1 MFLTNINPK
10 IKCNCHS
17 IYTCWRY
24 YPCLQMGVLLRA
36 NACAGSS
43 VKGTGTYTPSCQR
56 LGFGK
61 PSFACPGE
69 SRRPEQ
75 RDNRHTEISAYSVTM
90 KLHSYRICHGLSEGD
105 CRDGYRAR
113 RRLYPCIERQSFR
126 NARQGQRL
134 FLIY

>member
-24 YPCLQMGVLLRA
+24 YPCLQMGALLRA

-43 VKGTGTYTPSCQR
+43 VKGTGTYTHLVSAWASVNILLLAQDKVA
-56 LGFGK
+56 GK
-61 PSFACPGE
+61 SNE
-69 SRRPEQ
+69 I
-75 RDNRHTEISAYSVTM
+75 RHTETSAYSVTM
-90 KLHSYRICHGLSEGD
+90 KLHSYRIRHGLSEGD

-134 FLIY
+134 FHIY